1 MVHPAARAWSPSRFF
16 AASALAHAALT
27 AALFA
32 VVPRTRPP
40 PPSPPP
46 LVTVDLTLEAPPPP
60 PSPAAPP
67 SAPVER
73 AEAPAPQALRVTP
86 RLVARVP
93 VAPRPTAVEPPPPA
107 PAITP
112 APPPV
117 APAPPPP
124 PVLRATDLLRAG
136 NDLAL
141 RSASTAPPLAFGGG
155 PARDRTLF
163 AGTGADPL
171 GHARAA
177 LAQDLREGMRSTM
190 AREAPG
196 VRTYLWGVRRRM
208 NEAWRPG
215 VVRVPNLAETL
226 AASFGVNSRQV
237 EAMGRW
243 WRERQTAMTAE
254 RDRGGAIDAIESI
267 GGTTGRGSE
276 GLSRM
281 PNDSLNE
288 AWRRNTRITR
298 AEVRVDQSPEGR
310 VLDVRVVRSSGAA
323 AFDRAALEAV
333 RQGLDAQDPIPLPG
347 GRRSVW
353 SFTVVATRRLIA
365 ANIGGAFDESRG
377 WFQVQLPGSV
387 SMRSRVFME
396 SSEPMPTDG

>member
-1 MVHPAARAWSPSRFF
+1 
-16 AASALAHAALT
+16 
-27 AALFA
+27 
-32 VVPRTRPP
+32 
-40 PPSPPP
+40 
-46 LVTVDLTLEAPPPP
+46 
-60 PSPAAPP
+60 
-67 SAPVER
+67 
-73 AEAPAPQALRVTP
+73 
-86 RLVARVP
+86 
-93 VAPRPTAVEPPPPA
+93 
-107 PAITP
+107 
-112 APPPV
+112 
-117 APAPPPP
+117 
-124 PVLRATDLLRAG
+124 
-136 NDLAL
+136 
-141 RSASTAPPLAFGGG
+141 
-155 PARDRTLF
+155 
-163 AGTGADPL
+163 
-171 GHARAA
+171 
-177 LAQDLREGMRSTM
+177 
-190 AREAPG
+190 
-196 VRTYLWGVRRRM
+196 M

>member
-1 MVHPAARAWSPSRFF
+1 
-16 AASALAHAALT
+16 
-27 AALFA
+27 
-32 VVPRTRPP
+32 
-40 PPSPPP
+40 
-46 LVTVDLTLEAPPPP
+46 
-60 PSPAAPP
+60 
-67 SAPVER
+67 
-73 AEAPAPQALRVTP
+73 
-86 RLVARVP
+86 
-93 VAPRPTAVEPPPPA
+93 
-107 PAITP
+107 
-112 APPPV
+112 
-117 APAPPPP
+117 
-124 PVLRATDLLRAG
+124 VLRATDLLRAG
-136 NDLAL
+136 NDFAL
-141 RSASTAPPLAFGGG
+141 RAASASPALPLGAAPT
-155 PARDRTLF
+155 RDRTLF
-163 AGTGADPL
+163 AGTGNDPL
-171 GHARAA
+171 GHARTA

-190 AREAPG
+190 VREAPG